1 MSIFDF
7 AVIASG
13 LDHEADDFED
23 RLFAAGCD
31 DATVAFM
38 RGAIVLQFAREA
50 ETLEAAIGSALTD
63 VRAAGATVDRVE
75 PDYLVSISEIA
86 ERANMTRAAISLYA
100 KGERGSNFPSPVA
113 RVTTDSPLWDWTEVA
128 AWLEARGKLDRT
140 TLHNAHVLRAVND
153 NLDILSRAESPQA

>member
-13 LDHEADDFED
+13 IDHEADDFED
-23 RLFAAGCD
+23 RFFAAGCG

-38 RGAIVLQFAREA
+38 RGAIVLQFSREA
-50 ETLEAAIGSALTD
+50 ETLEAAIASALAD
-63 VRAAGATVDRVE
+63 VRAAGAHVDRVE

-86 ERANMTRAAISLYA
+86 ERAHLTRAAISLYA
-100 KGERGSNFPSPVA
+100 KGERGSDFPAPVA

-128 AWLEARGKLDRT
+128 SWLEARGKLDRAS
-140 TLHNAHVLRAVND
+140 LHNAYVLRTVND
-153 NLDILSRAESPQA
+153 NLEMSNRTRGLQV

>member
-13 LDHEADDFED
+13 VDHEADDFED
-23 RLFAAGCD
+23 RFFEAGCD

-50 ETLEAAIGSALTD
+50 ETLQAAIASALAS
-63 VRAAGATVDRVE
+63 VRAAGANVDRVE

-86 ERANMTRAAISLYA
+86 ERAQLTRAAVSLYA
-100 KGERGSNFPSPVA
+100 KGERGSNFPAPIA

-128 AWLEARGKLDRT
+128 AWLEARGKLDPGSLHDAYVMRT
-140 TLHNAHVLRAVND
+140 VND
-153 NLDILSRAESPQA
+153 NLETSSRPRRRPA